1 MANGGTGGLLGNT
14 WITAGPGT
22 VTNSP
27 GLVTIISNNVTNT
40 SAAQAATVRP
50 GQPHRFTYTGEE
62 RTFAHKIGK
71 AQEGAEYR
79 PLSGGVLGN
88 NTFEFTPDTSSVWV
102 QFQRQSNNTATANDI
117 RLVDLNPLA
126 GSARTLNGTN
136 QYFTMDNQTYGFPM
150 ASNNFFIGGWWLLNS
165 IPGSGALYFYDFGRL
180 EGTLG
185 IGRIR
190 LVLDIANNKLLASSQ
205 APAGGSY
212 RENHLTNPAIT
223 AGTPV
228 WLGIGVVA
236 SGDVFPMIGTRR
248 SGGVV
253 SGTIPTLQTDLGHH
267 LRIGASVRTTPIGYV
282 NGSVWDVVWH
292 VGSVPSDTVLNALAA
307 GQRPHQISG
316 FTPTYHWPMVA
327 SSTKDEESITGLATL
342 RQVGSPAAV
351 AAPVEPEP
359 IAFRSPCFII

>member
-22 VTNSP
+22 VTNTP
-27 GLVTIISNNVTNT
+27 GRLSIISNNVTNT

-62 RTFAHKIGK
+62 RTFSHKIGK

-79 PLSGGVLGN
+79 PTSGGVLGN
-88 NTFEFTPDTSSVWV
+88 NVFEFTPDTATVWF
-102 QFQRQSNNTATANDI
+102 QFQRQSNNTATANDL
-117 RLVDLNPLA
+117 RLVDLNPVK
-126 GSARTLNGTN
+126 GSARSLNGTN

-150 ASNNFFIGGWWLLNS
+150 ANTNFYIGGWWSFDSLPANS
-165 IPGSGALYFYDFGRL
+165 GLYIYDFGRL
-180 EGTLG
+180 TGDLG
-185 IGRIR
+185 VGRVR
-190 LVLDIANNKLLASSQ
+190 LVYDIPGNRLLASSQ
-205 APAGGSY
+205 GSAGGSY
-212 RENHLTNPAIT
+212 RQNYLTAPAIT
-223 AGTPV
+223 AGVPV
-228 WLGIGVVA
+228 YLGIA
-236 SGDVFPMIGTRR
+236 CRSDGDVFPIIGTRR
-248 SGGVV
+248 TGGVV
-253 SGTIPTLQTDLGHH
+253 SGTIPALQSDLGHH
-267 LRIGASVRTTPIGYV
+267 IRIGAKVATAASDFA
-282 NGSVWDVVWH
+282 NGSVWDLIWH
-292 VGSVPSDTVLNALAA
+292 TGVPSDTVLNALAG